1 MLEFVDEE
9 GKSIDWSDMGF
20 FLSVPPTATS
30 NPVSIHV
37 QCFLPGPDSVILPVN
52 MELVSPIYN
61 VTITSDLTKV
71 AMLSV
76 AHFAA
81 LHSDIE
87 CLDMDFLHSTDRSPP
102 YHFYPVPGGKFLPH
116 GALGTIT
123 VNTFSKWAIGKRKRT
138 DRHKSAPLAL
148 KWHHKEGKWKQ
159 TGSDQSTKQPKC

>member
-1 MLEFVDEE
+1 MTEYYSRLQYTAVHHTTV
-9 GKSIDWSDMGF
+9 GKDAKQRNRINIVTTNTHLQSSTKTKLRGY
-20 FLSVPPTATS
+20 
-30 NPVSIHV
+30 
-37 QCFLPGPDSVILPVN
+37 LPSLLHKQ
-52 MELVSPIYN
+52 EIYD

-87 CLDMDFLHSTDRSPP
+87 CEDMVFLHSTDRSPP
-102 YHFYPVPGGKFLPH
+102 YYFYPVPGGKFLPH